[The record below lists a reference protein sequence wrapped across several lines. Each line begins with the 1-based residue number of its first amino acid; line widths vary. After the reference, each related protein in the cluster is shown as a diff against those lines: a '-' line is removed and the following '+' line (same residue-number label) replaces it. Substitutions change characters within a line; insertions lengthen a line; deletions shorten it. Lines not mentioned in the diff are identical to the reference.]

1 MKEGRI
7 IKVSGPLVVAEGMEE
22 ANVYDVVEVS
32 DNKLIGEIIEM
43 RGDKDSVLAFKILGV
58 DVFVTLDAQ
67 EARKTI
73 DRIAKENY
81 GIIFVTEQLAKDIPE
96 TIKRYNSEVIPAIIL
111 IPSNKGSLN
120 IGLANID
127 KNVEKAIG
135 SNIL

>member
-1 MKEGRI
+1 MYKI
-7 IKVSGPLVVAEGMEE
+7 AVI
-22 ANVYDVVEVS
+22 
-32 DNKLIGEIIEM
+32 
-43 RGDKDSVLAFKILGV
+43 GDKDSVLAFKILGV
-58 DVFVTLDAQ
+58 DVFITLDAQ

-81 GIIFVTEQLAKDIPE
+81 GIIFVTEQLAKDILE
-96 TIKRYNSEVIPAIIL
+96 TIKRYNSKVIPAIIL

-135 SNIL
+135 SKIM

>member
-1 MKEGRI
+1 MAIKYI
-7 IKVSGPLVVAEGMEE
+7 IRYLK
-22 ANVYDVVEVS
+22 
-32 DNKLIGEIIEM
+32 
-43 RGDKDSVLAFKILGV
+43 
-58 DVFVTLDAQ
+58 
-67 EARKTI
+67 
-73 DRIAKENY
+73 
-81 GIIFVTEQLAKDIPE
+81 

>member
-1 MKEGRI
+1 MYKI
-7 IKVSGPLVVAEGMEE
+7 AVI
-22 ANVYDVVEVS
+22 
-32 DNKLIGEIIEM
+32 
-43 RGDKDSVLAFKILGV
+43 GDKNSVLAFKILGV
-58 DVFVTLDAQ
+58 DVFITLDSQ
-67 EARKTI
+67 EARK
-73 DRIAKENY
+73 DRISKENY

>member
-1 MKEGRI
+1 LW
-7 IKVSGPLVVAEGMEE
+7 LV
-22 ANVYDVVEVS
+22 DEV
-32 DNKLIGEIIEM
+32 KTT
-43 RGDKDSVLAFKILGV
+43 LATSNLL
-58 DVFVTLDAQ
+58 TC
-67 EARKTI
+67 
-73 DRIAKENY
+73 
-81 GIIFVTEQLAKDIPE
+81 QLVNSS

>member
-1 MKEGRI
+1 MYKI
-7 IKVSGPLVVAEGMEE
+7 AVI
-22 ANVYDVVEVS
+22 
-32 DNKLIGEIIEM
+32 
-43 RGDKDSVLAFKILGV
+43 GDKDSVLAFKILGV
-58 DVFVTLDAQ
+58 DVFITLDAQ

-96 TIKRYNSEVIPAIIL
+96 TIKRYNSEIIPAVL

-120 IGLANID
+120 IGLTNID

-135 SNIL
+135 SKIM